1 MNYRIIGDSCMDLTE
16 EQRKDPHFTLIP
28 FTLMVED
35 HQFIDDENFD
45 QKRFLQIVKESPE
58 CPKTACPSPETFKD
72 ALCCEEENVFIIAIS
87 SHLSGCY
94 NSAVLAKNLYEEE
107 FGTGKKNIAV
117 IDSESAST
125 GEVNL
130 ALYIQE
136 LCEQDLPFDEIVKK
150 ALEYRDRQKTYFV
163 LETLDTLRKNGRLTG
178 LQAFFA
184 TKLNIKPVMGADHG
198 VIIKLD
204 QARGIQKALQR
215 MVEIV
220 VKEADPWTIMSSY
233 NIVNGQRDSENK
245 DLLTGILRDEWGFGG
260 LVTTDWWNHA
270 EQYLEIQA
278 GNDVKMGCGYP
289 ERLKKDYEAG
299 RITRDELVVS
309 AKRVLELILKV
320 D

>member
-1 MNYRIIGDSCMDLTE
+1 ML
-16 EQRKDPHFTLIP
+16 
-28 FTLMVED
+28 
-35 HQFIDDENFD
+35 
-45 QKRFLQIVKESPE
+45 
-58 CPKTACPSPETFKD
+58 
-72 ALCCEEENVFIIAIS
+72 
-87 SHLSGCY
+87 

-220 VKEADPWTIMSSY
+220 VKEAGTTEDKRLTIAHC
-233 NIVNGQRDSENK
+233 N
-245 DLLTGILRDEWGFGG
+245 
-260 LVTTDWWNHA
+260 A
-270 EQYLEIQA
+270 
-278 GNDVKMGCGYP
+278 P
-289 ERLKKDYEAG
+289 ERAQYVKEKFEQTAKFKEIIVTEMAG
-299 RITRDELVVS
+299 LATVYAGDGGIIAAV
-309 AKRVLELILKV
+309 
-320 D
+320 

>member
-1 MNYRIIGDSCMDLTE
+1 MIGNRAGGSSMNYRIIGDSCMDLTE

-58 CPKTACPSPETFKD
+58 CPKTAC
-72 ALCCEEENVFIIAIS
+72 
-87 SHLSGCY
+87 HLSGCY

-220 VKEADPWTIMSSY
+220 VKEAGTTEDKRLTIAHC
-233 NIVNGQRDSENK
+233 N
-245 DLLTGILRDEWGFGG
+245 
-260 LVTTDWWNHA
+260 A
-270 EQYLEIQA
+270 
-278 GNDVKMGCGYP
+278 P
-289 ERLKKDYEAG
+289 ERAQYVKEKFEQTAKFKEIIVTEMAG
-299 RITRDELVVS
+299 LATVYAGDGGIIAAV
-309 AKRVLELILKV
+309 
-320 D
+320 

>member
-1 MNYRIIGDSCMDLTE
+1 MYVIT
-16 EQRKDPHFTLIP
+16 
-28 FTLMVED
+28 
-35 HQFIDDENFD
+35 
-45 QKRFLQIVKESPE
+45 
-58 CPKTACPSPETFKD
+58 
-72 ALCCEEENVFIIAIS
+72 IS

-107 FGTGKKNIAV
+107 FGTGKKNIVV

-130 ALYIQE
+130 ALYVQE
-136 LCEQDLPFDEIVKK
+136 LCEQDIPFEEIVKK
-150 ALEYRDRQKTYFV
+150 TLEYRDRQKTYFV

-220 VKEADPWTIMSSY
+220 VKEAGTAEDKCLTIAHC
-233 NIVNGQRDSENK
+233 N
-245 DLLTGILRDEWGFGG
+245 
-260 LVTTDWWNHA
+260 A
-270 EQYLEIQA
+270 
-278 GNDVKMGCGYP
+278 P
-289 ERLKKDYEAG
+289 ERAQYVKEKFEQAAKFKKIIVTETAG
-299 RITRDELVVS
+299 LATVYAGDGGIIVAV
-309 AKRVLELILKV
+309 
-320 D
+320 

>member
-35 HQFIDDENFD
+35 HQFVDDKNFN
-45 QKRFLQIVKESPE
+45 QKEFLKIVKESPE
-58 CPKTACPSPETFKD
+58 CPKTACPSPETFKE
-72 ALCCEEENVFIIAIS
+72 AYCCEEENVFVITIS

-107 FGTGKKNIAV
+107 FGTGKKNIVV

-130 ALYIQE
+130 ALYVQE
-136 LCEQDLPFDEIVKK
+136 LCEQDIPFDEIVKK
-150 ALEYRDRQKTYFV
+150 TLEYRDRQKTYFV

-198 VIIKLD
+198 VIVKLD

-220 VKEADPWTIMSSY
+220 VKEAGTVEDKCLTIAHC
-233 NIVNGQRDSENK
+233 N
-245 DLLTGILRDEWGFGG
+245 
-260 LVTTDWWNHA
+260 A
-270 EQYLEIQA
+270 
-278 GNDVKMGCGYP
+278 P
-289 ERLKKDYEAG
+289 ERAQYVKEKFEQVAKFKKIIVTETAG
-299 RITRDELVVS
+299 LATVYAGDGGIIVAV
-309 AKRVLELILKV
+309 
-320 D
+320 